1 MNSEKNFKYISIYI
15 FFTILAFIC
24 RFYLFEGRNSWHD
37 EWHSIYV
44 ADPNISNEYTLQR
57 FYGDKGDTFLTEYYP
72 PLYLFILKYFFMI
85 FGYTDDNGRWLSIIF
100 GTLTVPLAMYLT
112 ELLGNKK
119 NYYFTAFLV
128 CFNLF
133 LVWQSLEIRAHSIFI
148 ASTLFNIIL
157 FYKILEK
164 KNIILFILYFIT
176 SLFLLSL
183 WPITGAVFF
192 GKTIYLVKD
201 YLIKK
206 RIELKIFTLF
216 AFILLS
222 YLFLNIDYLKF
233 NLDRDYHYTSL
244 YKSFFI
250 NFHFRSFFGSIF
262 LGGLFLIVFTL
273 TFLKN
278 IKIIIFQN
286 KKENLIFYIIFSS
299 YFLTL
304 IYTFFKASI
313 MSPKYVLFI
322 LPLIL
327 IWISL
332 TIDTINIKISSAK
345 IKFILITITVIFFIL
360 NINHSPID
368 RPPTKKMV
376 QQIIDQNV
384 RLIVTA
390 ENDVFNN
397 YLRTKTKIV
406 KNNIIILK
414 KTDPIPYNI
423 NNFWFVCQNNPRYA
437 VGDKGL
443 LINEPK
449 IESKCLEFKPF
460 EKNFTEILPIIN
472 DTQDYLIRK
481 FYRKLN

>member
-1 MNSEKNFKYISIYI
+1 
-15 FFTILAFIC
+15 
-24 RFYLFEGRNSWHD
+24 
-37 EWHSIYV
+37 
-44 ADPNISNEYTLQR
+44 
-57 FYGDKGDTFLTEYYP
+57 
-72 PLYLFILKYFFMI
+72 
-85 FGYTDDNGRWLSIIF
+85 
-100 GTLTVPLAMYLT
+100 MYLT
-112 ELLGNKK
+112 ELLSNKK
-119 NYYFTAFLV
+119 KYYFTAFLV

-332 TIDTINIKISSAK
+332 T
-345 IKFILITITVIFFIL
+345 
-360 NINHSPID
+360 
-368 RPPTKKMV
+368 M
-376 QQIIDQNV
+376 
-384 RLIVTA
+384 
-390 ENDVFNN
+390 
-397 YLRTKTKIV
+397 
-406 KNNIIILK
+406 
-414 KTDPIPYNI
+414 
-423 NNFWFVCQNNPRYA
+423 
-437 VGDKGL
+437 
-443 LINEPK
+443 
-449 IESKCLEFKPF
+449 
-460 EKNFTEILPIIN
+460 
-472 DTQDYLIRK
+472 TQ
-481 FYRKLN
+481 